1 MRRVTLWLVATVVV
15 VVLLFSYRTSLH
27 PGNSGKSARPGAER
41 SLAPGVVA
49 GPTNAAAAPTGQ
61 AGTGQPAQAGQSV
74 PTSPSTGADTVV
86 NGTVA
91 QTVWG
96 PVQVQVT
103 ISAGRITDVIALQV
117 PDQSFRDQQINSYA
131 VPQLRQEV
139 LTAQSAHVDAVSG
152 ATVTS
157 DGYIQSLQ
165 AALDSAHFGR

>member
-1 MRRVTLWLVATVVV
+1 MRRITLWLVATVVV
-15 VVLLFSYRTSLH
+15 VVLLFSYRTSL
-27 PGNSGKSARPGAER
+27 NSGNVSRPGAER

-49 GPTNAAAAPTGQ
+49 GPANAAAATAGQ
-61 AGTGQPAQAGQSV
+61 AGAGRPAQAGGS
-74 PTSPSTGADTVV
+74 SPSSGAETVV

-103 ISAGRITDVIALQV
+103 ISAGKISDVIALQV

-139 LTAQSAHVDAVSG
+139 LSAQSAHVDTVSG

-157 DGYIQSLQ
+157 DGYVRSLQ
-165 AALDSAHFGR
+165 AALDSVHFGR

>member
-15 VVLLFSYRTSLH
+15 VVLLFSYRTSL
-27 PGNSGKSARPGAER
+27 NSADSVRPGAVR

-49 GPTNAAAAPTGQ
+49 GPTNAAAVPAGQ
-61 AGTGQPAQAGQSV
+61 AGAGRPAPSGQSV
-74 PTSPSTGADTVV
+74 PSSPSTGADTVV

-103 ISAGRITDVIALQV
+103 ISAGKISDVIALQV
-117 PDQSFRDQQINSYA
+117 PDQSFRDQEINSYA

-139 LTAQSAHVDAVSG
+139 LSAQSAHIDAVSG

-157 DGYIQSLQ
+157 DGYVQSLQ